1 MGNDKKA
8 LLYHLPE
15 KMNDFL
21 RPETAEMIIKIWV
34 TFAALYKSL
43 SNWQP
48 TTSPTEFWL
57 KAKQWVNDFISLTGL
72 REGYE
77 RKRVT
82 PYMHIMVSHIPWFF
96 QMYNAVKLFT
106 GQGVEKNNDVARSI
120 VLRKSNK
127 WDSVGDVLRQ
137 ESRQWHLRKRERE
150 PRCYQKHKTEYW
162 EEDIFQKKKK
172 KFILR
177 SHYSISI

>member
-15 KMNDFL
+15 KMTDFL
-21 RPETAEMIIKIWV
+21 RPETAEKIIKIWM

-48 TTSPTEFWL
+48 NTSPTEFWL
-57 KAKQWVNDFISLTGL
+57 KAKQWVNDFLSLAGL

-96 QMYNAVKLFT
+96 QMYKAVKLFT

-127 WDSVGDVLRQ
+127 
-137 ESRQWHLRKRERE
+137 
-150 PRCYQKHKTEYW
+150 
-162 EEDIFQKKKK
+162 
-172 KFILR
+172 
-177 SHYSISI
+177 